1 MSSPFPLPRSTC
13 NAATDAVGGGL
24 VDIGLNLGH
33 DSFDADRSGV
43 VDRARAAGGG
53 RMVITGASL
62 AGSARAAE
70 VARQWPDAMR
80 STAGVHPHHAS
91 ELLEPSALDTLR
103 HLIQAPEVV
112 AGGECGL
119 DFFRNF
125 SPQAHQILA
134 FEKQLELCV
143 ELRLPV
149 FLHQRDAHSAFLEIL
164 DRWLPRLPR
173 AVVHCFTGT
182 AAELQDYLDRDLYIG
197 ITGWICDE
205 RRGHHLRE
213 LVGRIPLDRL
223 MVETDAPYLLPRDLP
238 RSALRHS
245 GDRRNEP
252 AHLPHIVDT
261 IAHWRGETFALTA
274 AGTTATA
281 RVFFGWP

>member
-1 MSSPFPLPRSTC
+1 MSSLPSPPP
-13 NAATDAVGGGL
+13 VL

-33 DSFDADRSGV
+33 DSFDADRDSVVERALSAGV
-43 VDRARAAGGG
+43 H

-62 AGSARAAE
+62 SGTERAIA

-80 STAGVHPHHAS
+80 CTAGIHPHHATELS
-91 ELLEPSALDTLR
+91 EKGGIEKLR
-103 HLIQAPEVV
+103 ELIQAPEVC

-125 SPQAHQILA
+125 SPQDIQIIA
-134 FEKQLELCV
+134 FSKQLEVCA
-143 ELRLPV
+143 EYGLPV
-149 FLHQRDAHSAFLEIL
+149 FLHQRDAHPAFLGVL

-182 AAELQDYLDRDLYIG
+182 GEELQDYLDRGLYIG

-205 RRGHHLRE
+205 RRGHHLRD
-213 LVGRIPLDRL
+213 LVGRIPLNRL

-238 RSALRHS
+238 RSALRYA

-252 AHLPHIVDT
+252 MHLPHIVAT
-261 IAHWRGETFALTA
+261 IAECRGESLEVTA

-281 RVFFGWP
+281 RSFFGWP